1 VGSPVKSLEKII
13 RSVQAF
19 GRELTRHPMVLDPG
33 QGGSGIGL
41 ALGGGFAR
49 GLAHIGVL
57 KVLEEENIPIRFI
70 AGTSVGAL
78 IGAAYCSG
86 LSIAELETLASQ
98 VRFKHFA
105 SWTLS
110 RYGFASNQRMIGF
123 LNSILKVKTFEELR
137 IPLAITA
144 TDFSTGEGVVFH
156 SGPLVDPVR
165 ASCAYPGM
173 FLPVKIRGRLL
184 IDGMLSY
191 TVPTVPVRQ
200 MGAECVLAVH
210 LKGRWINGDGP
221 RHLFDV
227 IGQCFA
233 IAQEMNSTQ
242 WKEAA
247 DLVIEPD
254 VNGYKYDAFEHS
266 SDLIRAGEIVTRAAL
281 PEIRRAL
288 ERERP
293 FVPERRRPPVVKPAT
308 ASAD

>member
-1 VGSPVKSLEKII
+1 MKSLGRII

-19 GRELTRHPMVLDPG
+19 GRELSGHATHVASTPG
-33 QGGSGIGL
+33 EAGIGL

-86 LSIAELETLASQ
+86 LTVAELEQMATQ

-105 SWTLS
+105 RWTLS

-156 SGPLVDPVR
+156 SGPLIDPVR

-184 IDGMLSY
+184 IDGMLSH
-191 TVPTVPVRQ
+191 TVPSKPVRQ
-200 MGAECVLAVH
+200 MGAEYVLAVH
-210 LKGRWINGDGP
+210 LKGRWISGDGP

-233 IAQEMNSTQ
+233 IAQEMNSSQ

-247 DLVIEPD
+247 DVVIEPD

-266 SDLIRAGEIVTRAAL
+266 ASLIRAGEMVTRAAL
-281 PEIRRAL
+281 PEIRRGL

-293 FVPERRRPPVVKPAT
+293 PVHERRRPPVVNPVTAPA
-308 ASAD
+308 D